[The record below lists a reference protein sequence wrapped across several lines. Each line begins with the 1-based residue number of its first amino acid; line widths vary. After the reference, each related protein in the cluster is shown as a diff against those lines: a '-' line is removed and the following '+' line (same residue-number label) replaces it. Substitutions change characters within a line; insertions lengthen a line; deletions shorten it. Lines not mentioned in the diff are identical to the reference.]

1 MDIAQHPVA
10 HAYTQ
15 GAMTASRD
23 LRSLPV
29 AMILLLL
36 YYILYYYYSKKKTR
50 EKLGHEQNI
59 LPVTSGQGLSGN
71 VTSCDVASGSSTPL
85 NVVCDVPIYYCAPF
99 FVIYKAVPAPY

>member
-1 MDIAQHPVA
+1 MTFDDVISGQKAPLGWILRNIWLRMR
-10 HAYTQ
+10 TLK

-50 EKLGHEQNI
+50 EKLGHAQNT

-71 VTSCDVASGSSTPL
+71 VTSCDVASGSSTSL
-85 NVVCDVPIYYCAPF
+85 NVV
-99 FVIYKAVPAPY
+99 